1 MFLLRWPFCC
11 FLLAFHK
18 PACGW
23 VRHDVS
29 EVTCSQGLS
38 ECTVVAVMPF
48 AIPESDAV
56 DIQTI
61 TAKVELCCKENTSCT
76 LCLLMEAEIAI
87 HVDEDMAKKLQ
98 SKQDT
103 EEDTQAATISAA
115 FVTLCY
121 NTPPTFPA
129 CKRVDFT
136 VTPTGL
142 EQKVAKISLVIT
154 NPSAVSFSSIV
165 YVYSSKAMH
174 PRKEVVSP
182 SLNEVCSQNRRKPI
196 KECHVPTISSVINQ
210 KMNQVE
216 LKFSGESNVCIQ
228 YEADGRCQSWER
240 KTIPLHS
247 VTPCLCLQVWDDDR
261 RSQSCPFKNMG
272 FLQENVWR
280 NLTASVDRGRM
291 NDKGQMLLWNLT
303 APCRLEGEVW
313 PCRWTLPYICTEIEG
328 FRQQLGN
335 STWKQNR
342 SMLWVKKG
350 VFEDINL
357 QLSTCVMV
365 RLRNGG
371 LHLGPFCSHQTAR
384 WRWNLLAVAVLL
396 VITLTAL
403 ILCLLHDFIKKW
415 ASRSFRGG
423 CTKIG
428 SKGHVV
434 LLSPPD
440 VHNDI
445 SEVCGLGSRLSS
457 QGFSVSV
464 DQWSRMEQ
472 CNLGPL
478 PWLHSQLLHV
488 KNLGGRAVLILTRKT
503 MGLVQEW
510 SQQHREALRAGS
522 GDGNAPQSPYSDVF
536 MASLSLILGDKQQGR
551 TGERFLLVTFEQDVA
566 QSAGS
571 LPEPFQGLHLFQLPS
586 QMKTLLCELTGG
598 AKGKAEGG
606 RIKAGWKWATLD
618 GWKSKTKNATCS
630 QGTIHVQCKY
640 SGI

>member
-1 MFLLRWPFCC
+1 MFLLCWPVCC

-18 PACGW
+18 LACGW
-23 VRHDVS
+23 AGHDVS
-29 EVTCSQGLS
+29 KVICSQGLS

-56 DIQTI
+56 DVQTL

-87 HVDEDMAKKLQ
+87 HVDEDMAKRLQ
-98 SKQDT
+98 LRQDN
-103 EEDTQAATISAA
+103 EEDTKAATISAAA

-121 NTPPTFPA
+121 KTPPTFPA

-154 NPSAVSFSSIV
+154 NPAAVSFSSIV
-165 YVYSSKAMH
+165 YVYPSKAMH
-174 PRKEVVSP
+174 LRKEIVSP

-216 LKFSGESNVCIQ
+216 LKFAGESNMCIQ

-247 VTPCLCLQVWDDDR
+247 VIPCLCLQVWDDDR
-261 RSQSCPFKNMG
+261 RSQSCPFKNVG
-272 FLQENVWR
+272 FLEENVWR

-328 FRQQLGN
+328 FRQQLVN

-342 SMLWVKKG
+342 NMLWV
-350 VFEDINL
+350 L
-357 QLSTCVMV
+357 
-365 RLRNGG
+365 LRNGG

-396 VITLTAL
+396 VIILTAL

-415 ASRSFRGG
+415 ASRSFREG
-423 CTKIG
+423 CTKIC

-445 SEVCGLGSRLSS
+445 SEVCGLGSLLRS

-488 KNLGGRAVLILTRKT
+488 KNLGGRAVLILTRKA
-503 MGLVQEW
+503 MRLVQEW
-510 SQQHREALRAGS
+510 SQQHRQALRAVS
-522 GDGNAPQSPYSDVF
+522 GDGNLPQSPYSDVF

-551 TGERFLLVTFEQDVA
+551 TGERFLLVTFEEDVA
-566 QSAGS
+566 RSAGS

-598 AKGKAEGG
+598 SKGEGRRRKDKGRLEMGNTHAAKEQY
-606 RIKAGWKWATLD
+606 T
-618 GWKSKTKNATCS
+618 
-630 QGTIHVQCKY
+630 Y
-640 SGI
+640 SVNILEFKDIA